1 MRSHL
6 SSMIVHMVCAGR
18 PNRDLPKRLF
28 RFIARYSKPLFNW
41 KRFFN
46 SLSQLY
52 VDGPRLNLVML
63 LQLCAKASIPDT
75 QTVSAVTSM
84 LVRLGQNLAIMV
96 SVLWLKQWIGSDR
109 FIRVKNRP
117 HFNNSLRSL
126 AVWIV

>member
-1 MRSHL
+1 MMVR
-6 SSMIVHMVCAGR
+6 MVCAGR

-28 RFIARYSKPLFNW
+28 RFIARYSKPLFSW

-96 SVLWLKQWIGSDR
+96 SVL
-109 FIRVKNRP
+109 
-117 HFNNSLRSL
+117 
-126 AVWIV
+126 